1 MPKFIQFLQIVIAV
15 VVGVLLSYDLILNGI
30 AIFSQKYVT
39 LTVALTLMLEL
50 ALFVIYKLIE
60 DD

>member
-15 VVGVLLSYDLILNGI
+15 VVGAFLSYDLILNGI

>member
-1 MPKFIQFLQIVIAV
+1 MPRFIQILQIILAV
-15 VVGVLLSYDLILNGI
+15 VVGGLIGYDLILNGI
-30 AIFSQKYVT
+30 SIFNDKYVT
-39 LTVALTLMLEL
+39 VTCVLWLILEI